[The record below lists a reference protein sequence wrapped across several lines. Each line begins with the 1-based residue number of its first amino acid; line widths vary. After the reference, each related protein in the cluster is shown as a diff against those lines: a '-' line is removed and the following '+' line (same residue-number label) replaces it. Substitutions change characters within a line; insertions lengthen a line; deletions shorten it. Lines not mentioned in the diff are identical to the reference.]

1 MRGLKKSMAKE
12 QLHSC
17 TFMALANN
25 LLLFSK
31 CELGLLSTGR
41 QILRNVSQAQICL
54 FFQMNSFPLY
64 VFWHH
69 PLYNFLSSYFTSR
82 NIFSSAFLM
91 PLRMLSAL
99 VIYKTPTVTQYLEMW
114 LHLTAC
120 QNNKSFEVILHFWFL
135 GKWNIEICDHLL
147 STN

>member
-12 QLHSC
+12 QLDSC

-31 CELGLLSTGR
+31 SEQGLLSIGR
-41 QILRNVSQAQICL
+41 LLEMFSKPKFVCFSEWIV
-54 FFQMNSFPLY
+54 FLY
-64 VFWHH
+64 MYLGTTHYIIFSH
-69 PLYNFLSSYFTSR
+69 FTSR
-82 NIFSSAFLM
+82 NIFSSVFLM

-99 VIYKTPTVTQYLEMW
+99 VIYKMSTVTQYLEIW
-114 LHLTAC
+114 LHFTAC
-120 QNNKSFEVILHFWFL
+120 QKKSFEVIFPFWFL
-135 GKWNIEICDHLL
+135 GKWNIEIRDHLL